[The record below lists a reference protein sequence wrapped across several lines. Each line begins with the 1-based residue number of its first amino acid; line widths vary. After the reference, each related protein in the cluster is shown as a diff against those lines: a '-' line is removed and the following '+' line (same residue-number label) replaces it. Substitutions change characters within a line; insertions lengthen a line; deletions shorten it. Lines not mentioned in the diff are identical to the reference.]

1 MSENMVIT
9 ICGGERFPDLVISE
23 YVRLTELGYI
33 VLMPA
38 IDCEARSKEWYLDL
52 HCKKIAMSNAIFVID
67 KGGYIDESTQ
77 LEIDKAKALGKI
89 VYRWSRNDI

>member
-1 MSENMVIT
+1 MSENMVVT
-9 ICGGERFPDLVISE
+9 ICGSYRFTDLMISE
-23 YVRLTELGYI
+23 YKRLTELGYI

-38 IDCEARSKEWYLDL
+38 VGCEARCKEWYLDL
-52 HCKKIAMSNAIFVID
+52 HYKKIAMSNAIFVID
-67 KGGYIDESTQ
+67 KGGYIGESTQ